1 MHTHSSSSSSS
12 TAAAAAAGSATDKQ
26 YQHTL
31 CTCSEPWC
39 DAMLNGQDHA
49 DLAPADSSTASIAA
63 CAQLLVPA
71 AYKQQHSEVPLQSE
85 LLIVAGTRTFDS
97 LETPMSSVA
106 PPHLHACSVQT
117 HVRARDEK
125 QA

>member
-31 CTCSEPWC
+31 CTCSEPC
-39 DAMLNGQDHA
+39 QYRGVINGQDHA

-63 CAQLLVPA
+63 CAQLLVEKCA
-71 AYKQQHSEVPLQSE
+71 NTDSRQSYE
-85 LLIVAGTRTFDS
+85 GT
-97 LETPMSSVA
+97 
-106 PPHLHACSVQT
+106 CSVSA
-117 HVRARDEK
+117 HSLLSGVVGEAAVSER
-125 QA
+125 